1 MPKKTVK
8 NINENAALAMT
19 DLTLALVQTRQ
30 QLERM
35 RDITQKGTGARE
47 ISIALMKVEEAEMWL
62 GRSVTTLIIL
72 KDNQDGRSVSN
83 GTHKP

>member
-1 MPKKTVK
+1 MPKKTVG
-8 NINENAALAMT
+8 INDNAALVMT
-19 DLTLALVQTRQ
+19 DLTMSTVKLRQ
-30 QLERM
+30 QLEKM

-62 GRSVTTLIIL
+62 GRTVTSLIIL